1 MRKSI
6 LMVSA
11 LMLLMAC
18 GSKKSGSDDV
28 AAADSTSVKDT
39 TAVADSVQ
47 AVADEATADDE
58 DAIDELVFAPDLKND
73 KPLNLSD
80 VKDDVEKYIPYWN
93 EDDVYQEDEEE
104 GEIRYNLN
112 LGYDRPL
119 QNLFQPLPGTPANK
133 KEVGRVILIDLNGD
147 KHTDALVCLGR
158 YGVNKDLYYDAYLW
172 DKDYCFFTLVENFRE
187 IPNPGIDKKTSNIT
201 SHIGSDR
208 EIWLWKGKDK
218 TKIEKRVETRERN

>member
-6 LMVSA
+6 LLASA
-11 LMLLMAC
+11 LMLLIAC
-18 GSKKSGSDDV
+18 GGKKTSSDD
-28 AAADSTSVKDT
+28 AAVADSANVQA
-39 TAVADSVQ
+39 TAVADSV
-47 AVADEATADDE
+47 ATVADEATDDE

-93 EDDVYQEDEEE
+93 EDDVYQKDEEE

>member
-11 LMLLMAC
+11 LMLMAC
-18 GSKKSGSDDV
+18 GGKKASGDEAV
-28 AAADSTSVKDT
+28 ADSTNVQA
-39 TAVADSVQ
+39 TAVADSVKT
-47 AVADEATADDE
+47 VAEEATDE
-58 DAIDELVFAPDLKND
+58 EDEMDELVFAPDLKND

-93 EDDVYQEDEEE
+93 EDDVYQENEEE

-112 LGYDRPL
+112 LGYDRAL

-147 KHTDALVCLGR
+147 KHTDMLVCLGR
-158 YGVNKDLYYDAYLW
+158 YGVNKDFYYDAYLW

-218 TKIEKRVETRERN
+218 TKIEKKVETSERN

>member
-218 TKIEKRVETRERN
+218 TKIEKRVETRERD

>member
-6 LMVSA
+6 LIVSA
-11 LMLLMAC
+11 LMLLVAC
-18 GSKKSGSDDV
+18 GGKKTSGDE

-39 TAVADSVQ
+39 TAVADSVKT
-47 AVADEATADDE
+47 VAAEATDE
-58 DAIDELVFAPDLKND
+58 DDTIDELVFAPDLKND

-80 VKDDVEKYIPYWN
+80 VKDDVEKYIAYW
-93 EDDVYQEDEEE
+93 DDSFYEVDEEE
-104 GEIRYNLN
+104 GVIRYNIS

-119 QNLFQPLPGTPANK
+119 QQLCEVLPGKPADK
-133 KEVGRVILIDLNGD
+133 KEVGRMILIDLNGD

-172 DKDYCFFTLVENFRE
+172 DNEYWVFGLVGNFRE

-201 SHIGSDR
+201 SHIGSDV
-208 EIWLWKGKDK
+208 EIWQWKGKDK
-218 TKIEKRVETRERN
+218 TKIEKKVETSERN

>member
-6 LMVSA
+6 LLASA
-11 LMLLMAC
+11 LMLLIAC
-18 GSKKSGSDDV
+18 GGKKTSGDD
-28 AAADSTSVKDT
+28 A
-39 TAVADSVQ
+39 AVADSTDAKATAVTDSVET
-47 AVADEATADDE
+47 VADEATDE
-58 DAIDELVFAPDLKND
+58 DDIDELVFTPDLKND

-208 EIWLWKGKDK
+208 EIWLWKGKNK
-218 TKIEKRVETRERN
+218 TKIEKKMETSERN

>member
-11 LMLLMAC
+11 LMLMAC
-18 GSKKSGSDDV
+18 GGKKASGDEAV
-28 AAADSTSVKDT
+28 ADSTNVQA
-39 TAVADSVQ
+39 TAVADSVKT
-47 AVADEATADDE
+47 VAEEAAADDE
-58 DAIDELVFAPDLKND
+58 DEMDELVFAPDLKND

-93 EDDVYQEDEEE
+93 EDDVYQENEEE

-133 KEVGRVILIDLNGD
+133 KEVGRVILFDLNGD
-147 KHTDALVCLGR
+147 KHTDMLVCLGR

-187 IPNPGIDKKTSNIT
+187 IPNPGID
-201 SHIGSDR
+201 
-208 EIWLWKGKDK
+208 
-218 TKIEKRVETRERN
+218 

>member
-39 TAVADSVQ
+39 TAVADSVKT
-47 AVADEATADDE
+47 VAAEATDE
-58 DAIDELVFAPDLKND
+58 EDEMDELVFAPDLKND

>member
-6 LMVSA
+6 LLASA
-11 LMLLMAC
+11 LMLLIAC
-18 GSKKSGSDDV
+18 GGKKTSGDD
-28 AAADSTSVKDT
+28 A
-39 TAVADSVQ
+39 AVADSTDVNGTT
-47 AVADEATADDE
+47 AVTDSVETVADEATDE
-58 DAIDELVFAPDLKND
+58 DDAIDELVFAPDLKND

-119 QNLFQPLPGTPANK
+119 QQLFQDLPGTPANK

-218 TKIEKRVETRERN
+218 TKIEKKVETSERN

>member
-6 LMVSA
+6 LLASA
-11 LMLLMAC
+11 LMLLIAC
-18 GSKKSGSDDV
+18 GGKKTSSDD
-28 AAADSTSVKDT
+28 AAVADSANVQA
-39 TAVADSVQ
+39 TAVADSV
-47 AVADEATADDE
+47 ATVADEATDDE
-58 DAIDELVFAPDLKND
+58 DTIDELVFAPDLKND

-133 KEVGRVILIDLNGD
+133 KEVGRAILIDLNGD

>member
-6 LMVSA
+6 LIVSA
-11 LMLLMAC
+11 LMLLVAC
-18 GSKKSGSDDV
+18 GGKKTSGDD
-28 AAADSTSVKDT
+28 A
-39 TAVADSVQ
+39 AVADSTDAKATAVTDSVET
-47 AVADEATADDE
+47 VADEATDE
-58 DAIDELVFAPDLKND
+58 DDAIDELVLAPDLKND

-158 YGVNKDLYYDAYLW
+158 YGVNKNLYYDAYLW
-172 DKDYCFFTLVENFRE
+172 DSSCYYFTLVENFRE

-218 TKIEKRVETRERN
+218 TKIEKRVETRERD

>member
-6 LMVSA
+6 LIVSA
-11 LMLLMAC
+11 LMLLVAC
-18 GSKKSGSDDV
+18 GGKKTSGDD
-28 AAADSTSVKDT
+28 A
-39 TAVADSVQ
+39 AVADSTDVNGTT
-47 AVADEATADDE
+47 AVTDSVETVADEATDE
-58 DAIDELVFAPDLKND
+58 DDAIDELVFAPDLKND

-93 EDDVYQEDEEE
+93 EDDVDQEDEAE

-218 TKIEKRVETRERN
+218 TKIEKRMETRERN

>member
-6 LMVSA
+6 LIVSA

-18 GSKKSGSDDV
+18 GGKKTSGDEAV
-28 AAADSTSVKDT
+28 ADSTNVQA
-39 TAVADSVQ
+39 TAVADSVK
-47 AVADEATADDE
+47 AVAEKATAEEDE
-58 DAIDELVFAPDLKND
+58 MDELVFAPDLKND

-93 EDDVYQEDEEE
+93 EDDVYQENEEE

-218 TKIEKRVETRERN
+218 TKIVKKVETSERN

>member
-1 MRKSI
+1 MKKNI
-6 LMVSA
+6 LIVSV

-18 GSKKSGSDDV
+18 GGNKTNGGD
-28 AAADSTSVKDT
+28 AAADSISVNDT
-39 TAVADSVQ
+39 TAVADSVE
-47 AVADEATADDE
+47 AVADEATDE

-73 KPLNLSD
+73 KPLDLSD
-80 VKDDVEKYIPYWN
+80 GKDEAAKYIPYWN

-104 GEIRYNLN
+104 GTVTYNLN
-112 LGYDRPL
+112 LGYDRAL
-119 QNLFQPLPGTPANK
+119 QNLFKTLPGTPANK

-147 KHTDALVCLGR
+147 SHTDMLVCLGR
-158 YGVNKDLYYDAYLW
+158 YGVNKDFYYDAYLW

-218 TKIEKRVETRERN
+218 TKIEKKVETEERD

>member
-6 LMVSA
+6 LIVSA
-11 LMLLMAC
+11 LMLLVAC
-18 GSKKSGSDDV
+18 GGKKTSGDD
-28 AAADSTSVKDT
+28 A
-39 TAVADSVQ
+39 AVADSTDVNGTT
-47 AVADEATADDE
+47 AVTDSVETVADEATDE
-58 DAIDELVFAPDLKND
+58 DDAIDELVFAPDLKND

>member
-1 MRKSI
+1 MKKGI
-6 LMVSA
+6 LIVSA

-18 GSKKSGSDDV
+18 GGKKTSGDD
-28 AAADSTSVKDT
+28 AAVADSTNVKA

-47 AVADEATADDE
+47 TVADEATDEEDD
-58 DAIDELVFAPDLKND
+58 DMDELVFVPDLKND

-80 VKDDVEKYIPYWN
+80 VKDDVENYIPYWN

-104 GEIRYNLN
+104 GVVRYNLN

-119 QNLFQPLPGTPANK
+119 QQLFQDLPGTPANK

-158 YGVNKDLYYDAYLW
+158 YGVNKNLYYDAYLW
-172 DKDYCFFTLVENFRE
+172 DSSCYYFTLVENFRE

-218 TKIEKRVETRERN
+218 TKIEKKVETSERN

>member
-6 LMVSA
+6 LLASA

-18 GSKKSGSDDV
+18 GGKKTSGDD
-28 AAADSTSVKDT
+28 AAVADSANVQA
-39 TAVADSVQ
+39 TAVADSV
-47 AVADEATADDE
+47 ATVADEATDE
-58 DAIDELVFAPDLKND
+58 DDAIDELVFAPDLKND

>member
-6 LMVSA
+6 LLASA
-11 LMLLMAC
+11 LMLLIAC
-18 GSKKSGSDDV
+18 GGKKTSGDD
-28 AAADSTSVKDT
+28 A
-39 TAVADSVQ
+39 AVADSTDVNGTT
-47 AVADEATADDE
+47 AVTDSVETVADEATDE
-58 DAIDELVFAPDLKND
+58 DDAIDELVFAPDLKND

>member
-6 LMVSA
+6 LLASA
-11 LMLLMAC
+11 LMLLIAC
-18 GSKKSGSDDV
+18 GGKKTSSDD
-28 AAADSTSVKDT
+28 AAVADSANVQA
-39 TAVADSVQ
+39 TAVADSV
-47 AVADEATADDE
+47 ATVADEATDDE
-58 DAIDELVFAPDLKND
+58 DTIDELVFAPDLKND

-119 QNLFQPLPGTPANK
+119 QQLFQDLPGTPANK

-201 SHIGSDR
+201 SHIGSDL
-208 EIWLWKGKDK
+208 EVWLWKGKNK
-218 TKIEKRVETRERN
+218 NKIEKKLETREEN

>member
-6 LMVSA
+6 LIVSA
-11 LMLLMAC
+11 LMLLVAC
-18 GSKKSGSDDV
+18 GGKKTNGEE
-28 AAADSTSVKDT
+28 AAVADSTNVNDT
-39 TAVADSVQ
+39 TAVADSVK
-47 AVADEATADDE
+47 AVADEATDE
-58 DAIDELVFAPDLKND
+58 DDIDELVFTPDLKND